1 MRRASAAIGVF
12 PAVIMLS
19 ALCSS
24 CLFQKKTVVFTPPP
38 PRTQPKINADVA
50 RLPQPPEIKGDATA
64 TVPPVAMETPPD
76 LPAPPDPHPAPR
88 RAVNPAPAH
97 NTATPPPAVA
107 EAPAPPRLGPVFTAE
122 QRRVYTRTL
131 EESLDR
137 VKHALEF
144 LATRNLNPE
153 QADVREKISTFQKQ
167 AEQARE
173 QDLFLAVNL
182 AKRADLLAQ
191 DLVARVSQ

>member
-12 PAVIMLS
+12 PAVIVLS
-19 ALCSS
+19 AFSSS
-24 CLFQKKTVVFTPPP
+24 CLFQKKAVVFTPPP
-38 PRTQPKINADVA
+38 PQAQPRVTADVV
-50 RLPQPPEIKGDATA
+50 RLPPPPSIDGDPAA
-64 TVPPVAMETPPD
+64 IIPPVAMDTPPD

-88 RAVNPAPAH
+88 RTAPPPTH
-97 NTATPPPAVA
+97 TTTPPPAA
-107 EAPAPPRLGPVFTAE
+107 PDTPAPPRLGPVFTAE
-122 QRRVYTRTL
+122 QRRAYTRSL

-144 LATRNLNPE
+144 LATRNLSPA
-153 QADVREKISTFQKQ
+153 QAEDREKISTFQKQ
-167 AEQARE
+167 AEKERE
-173 QDLFLAVNL
+173 QDLVLAVGL